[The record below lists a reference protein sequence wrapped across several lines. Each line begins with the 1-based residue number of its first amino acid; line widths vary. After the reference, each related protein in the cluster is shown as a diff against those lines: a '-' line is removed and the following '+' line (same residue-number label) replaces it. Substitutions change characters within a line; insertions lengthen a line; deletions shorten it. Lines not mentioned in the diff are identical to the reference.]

1 MENIILKLYN
11 IGCIKFGNFI
21 LKNKSKSNIYIDLRV
36 LISYPKLLLQITD
49 KFKHIINSKNKIDL
63 ICGVPY
69 GGLHLA
75 TCISTSIHLP
85 MIFKRKEIKTHGLKK
100 EIEGI
105 YKQYNKCAIVD
116 DVLST
121 GSSILET
128 IKPLQKKDIHIS
140 YILVICNRSNL
151 DELEEI
157 PIISLFTIKQI
168 LDTLLK
174 NKKININ

>member
-1 MENIILKLYN
+1 MENIILKLYD

-49 KFKHIINSKNKIDL
+49 KFKNIINSKNKIDL

-75 TCISTSIHLP
+75 TCISTSINLP
-85 MIFKRKEIKTHGLKK
+85 MIFKRKEI
-100 EIEGI
+100 EGI
-105 YKQYNKCAIVD
+105 QKQYNKCAIVD